1 MILVSHDIEIVQEL
15 ADHYV
20 ILNRGTLVAD
30 ARAKDMTPQK
40 LVHLMAGL
48 IETEQPDQPASL
60 ATT

>member
-1 MILVSHDIEIVQEL
+1 
-15 ADHYV
+15 
-20 ILNRGTLVAD
+20 VAD

-48 IETEQPDQPASL
+48 VETEQPDQPASL